1 MAKRKKKQGIRI
13 VDIVLIIIIAIVIII
28 VAKKIISNKKAKEN
42 NQIQNTETEQYV
54 TVLDDGTKLNNSS
67 KITENKKL
75 QGLEITNTQITYN
88 DGVTNLL
95 ANVKNTTKS
104 NIDMQEV
111 TIVLLDK
118 HGKELYQM
126 PGIIEAVKAGETVQF
141 NSSITADFANAYDF
155 KIIKK

>member
-28 VAKKIISNKKAKEN
+28 VAKKIISSKKTKED

-111 TIVLLDK
+111 TIVLLDEN
-118 HGKELYQM
+118 GKELYQM
-126 PGIIEAVKAGETVQF
+126 PGIIEAVKAGETIQF

-155 KIIKK
+155 KIMKK

>member
-1 MAKRKKKQGIRI
+1 M
-13 VDIVLIIIIAIVIII
+13 LIIIIAIVIII
-28 VAKKIISNKKAKEN
+28 VAKKIISSKKTKED

-111 TIVLLDK
+111 TIVLLDEN
-118 HGKELYQM
+118 GKELYQM
-126 PGIIEAVKAGETVQF
+126 PGIIEAVKAGETIQF

-155 KIIKK
+155 KIMKK

>member
-13 VDIVLIIIIAIVIII
+13 IDIVLIIIIAIVIII

-111 TIVLLDK
+111 TIVLLDEN
-118 HGKELYQM
+118 GKELYQM
-126 PGIIEAVKAGETVQF
+126 PGIIEAVKAGETIQF

-155 KIIKK
+155 KIMKK